1 MAEQWSSKPYVW
13 VRFLLLFSMQA
24 NNLILISEL
33 VLALPPASRVHLVEV
48 LNSHIHL
55 INNSPYKV
63 LSKEFTGELH
73 RVWLGETETPHPV
86 FNVPSSFFDSISY
99 NCQYTHNLHNPAIK
113 SLVVDGNVSI
123 GPYLT
128 IHGNSN
134 YLFNNHCNP
143 IFENNKENSNRFFDF
158 TENFNKCPGTIWV
171 GSDTDIIITKGKIIM
186 DNSVHL
192 MDLIDY
198 FRNSL
203 QPFTPK
209 LTTHLSPEF
218 VKLINITSE
227 TKSKLEKITLDSPNF
242 NKEVVNDL
250 LRCDTE
256 ILGEVLPR
264 WLS

>member
-1 MAEQWSSKPYVW
+1 
-13 VRFLLLFSMQA
+13 MQA

-33 VLALPPASRVHLVEV
+33 VLALPPASKVHLVEV

-55 INNSPYKV
+55 INNSPYEV
-63 LSKEFTGELH
+63 LSKEFTGEL
-73 RVWLGETETPHPV
+73 RKTWLGEADKHHPV
-86 FNVPSSFFDSISY
+86 FNVPSPFFDGISY
-99 NCQYTHNLHNPAIK
+99 YCQYTHNLQNLAIK
-113 SLVVDGNVSI
+113 SLVLDGNVSI

-128 IHGNSN
+128 IHDNPN

-143 IFENNKENSNRFFDF
+143 TFENNKENPNLFFDF
-158 TENFNKCPGTIWV
+158 KNKCPGTIWV
-171 GSDTDIIITKGKIIM
+171 GSDTDMLITEGKIIM
-186 DNSVHL
+186 NNSVHL

-209 LTTHLSPEF
+209 LTTNLSPEF

-227 TKSKLEKITLDSPNF
+227 TKFKLEKITLDNPDF
-242 NKEVVNDL
+242 NKKVVNDL

-256 ILGEVLPR
+256 TLGEVLPR

>member
-1 MAEQWSSKPYVW
+1 MW
-13 VRFLLLFSMQA
+13 VRFLLPFSMQA

-33 VLALPPASRVHLVEV
+33 VLALPPAPKVHLVEV

-55 INNSPYKV
+55 INNSPYEV
-63 LSKEFTGELH
+63 LSKEFTGEL
-73 RVWLGETETPHPV
+73 RNVRSGKTKKPHPV
-86 FNVPSSFFDSISY
+86 FNVPSSFFDGVSY

-113 SLVVDGNVSI
+113 NLVTDGNVSI

-128 IHGNSN
+128 IHGNPS

-143 IFENNKENSNRFFDF
+143 IFENNKENVNLFFDF
-158 TENFNKCPGTIWV
+158 ESKCPGTIWV
-171 GSDTDIIITKGKIIM
+171 GSDTDMIIIKGKIIM

-227 TKSKLEKITLDSPNF
+227 TKSKLEKITLDNPNF

>member
-1 MAEQWSSKPYVW
+1 
-13 VRFLLLFSMQA
+13 MQA

-48 LNSHIHL
+48 FNSHIYL
-55 INNSPYKV
+55 INNSPYEV
-63 LSKEFTGELH
+63 LSKEFTGEL
-73 RVWLGETETPHPV
+73 RNEWSGRARKPHPL
-86 FNVPSSFFDSISY
+86 FNVPSPFFNGTSY
-99 NCQYTHNLHNPAIK
+99 NCQYTHNLYNSNIK
-113 SLVVDGNVSI
+113 SLVLDGNASI

-128 IHGNSN
+128 IHDNPD
-134 YLFNNHCNP
+134 YLLNNHCNP
-143 IFENNKENSNRFFDF
+143 VFENDKENPNSFFDF
-158 TENFNKCPGTIWV
+158 TKNSNKCPGTIWV
-171 GSDTDIIITKGKIIM
+171 GSDTDMPITKGKIIM
-186 DNSVHL
+186 NNSVHL

-209 LTTHLSPEF
+209 LTTNLSPEF

-227 TKSKLEKITLDSPNF
+227 TKSKLEKITLDNPDF
-242 NKEVVNDL
+242 NKKVVNDL

-256 ILGEVLPR
+256 TLGEVLPR

>member
-1 MAEQWSSKPYVW
+1 MVEQWSSKPYVW
-13 VRFLLLFSMQA
+13 VWFLLLFSMQA

-33 VLALPPASRVHLVEV
+33 VLVLPPASRVHLVEV

-55 INNSPYKV
+55 INNSPYEV
-63 LSKEFTGELH
+63 LSKEFTGEL
-73 RVWLGETETPHPV
+73 RKTWLGEADKHHPV
-86 FNVPSSFFDSISY
+86 FNVPSPFFDGISY
-99 NCQYTHNLHNPAIK
+99 YCQYTHNLQNLAIK
-113 SLVVDGNVSI
+113 SLVLDGNVSI

-128 IHGNSN
+128 IHDNPN

-143 IFENNKENSNRFFDF
+143 TFENNKENPNLFFDF
-158 TENFNKCPGTIWV
+158 KNKCPGTIWV
-171 GSDTDIIITKGKIIM
+171 GSDTDMLITEGKIIM
-186 DNSVHL
+186 NNSVHL

-209 LTTHLSPEF
+209 LTTNLSPEF

-227 TKSKLEKITLDSPNF
+227 TKFKLEKITLDNPDF
-242 NKEVVNDL
+242 NKKVVNDL

-256 ILGEVLPR
+256 TLGEVLPR